1 MIWIGQGA
9 WLERVD
15 PVQQP
20 HAKNKTHTCKEAFS
34 PQPKPST
41 QTTRGSRARANGLL
55 NSVRRLGL
63 APGRKGGNK
72 IRGTC
77 IRNPGGNLGRKRLRS
92 RSTGRPGQGI
102 WGTHGR
108 GGDDANFN
116 VAGSAKC

>member
-63 APGRKGGNK
+63 AFWGGK
-72 IRGTC
+72 AGTKLEGLASV
-77 IRNPGGNLGRKRLRS
+77 ILEETLA
-92 RSTGRPGQGI
+92 
-102 WGTHGR
+102 GR
-108 GGDDANFN
+108 G
-116 VAGSAKC
+116 